1 MKSAALIEL
10 KKHVTDSRH
19 ERCCSV
25 ELSEKGE
32 NQSALKDSLSFC
44 EANVL
49 SVSPSEA
56 DIGKTC
62 RFKKKN
68 IK

>member
-1 MKSAALIEL
+1 MKSAALIDL
-10 KKHVTDSRH
+10 KNKNVTDSRH

-32 NQSALKDSLSFC
+32 NQSELKGSLSFC
-44 EANVL
+44 ETNDL

-56 DIGKTC
+56 DARKTC
-62 RFKKKN
+62 RF
-68 IK
+68 